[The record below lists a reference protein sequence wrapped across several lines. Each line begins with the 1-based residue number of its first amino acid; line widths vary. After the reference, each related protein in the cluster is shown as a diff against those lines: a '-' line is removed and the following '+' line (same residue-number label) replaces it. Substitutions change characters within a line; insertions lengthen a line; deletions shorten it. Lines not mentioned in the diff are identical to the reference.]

1 MDGKAHAGSEK
12 EGCPTIRRQLASL
25 LFWNGI
31 RKPLYLNLL
40 FAPKY
45 GVGMGLRVMYLEALS
60 VLFVLLLLLLFFN
73 LLYAM

>member
-12 EGCPTIRRQLASL
+12 EGCPTIRRQSASL

-31 RKPLYLNLL
+31 RKPLYLNL
-40 FAPKY
+40 
-45 GVGMGLRVMYLEALS
+45 
-60 VLFVLLLLLLFFN
+60 FVCPQIWSGNGITCYVFGSIIGSFCIVVVVVFFN